1 MNAAQLD
8 QEAEVLVGL
17 LDEAQT
23 FYEEKVA
30 EAAEAERTYRKGRM
44 QALIRCP
51 PGTVDEK
58 KAWVDAETS
67 DLRYARD
74 LAVGL
79 EKGGLELIRSRR
91 QVLSLLQS
99 RSNASREEAAFAR
112 TGPEY
117 SP

>member
-1 MNAAQLD
+1 MNAAELAR
-8 QEAEVLVGL
+8 EGEELVAL

-30 EAAEAERTYRKGRM
+30 EAAAAECTYRKAR
-44 QALIRCP
+44 QEALVRCP
-51 PGTVDEK
+51 SGTVDEK
-58 KAWVDAETS
+58 KAWVDAETA

-91 QVLSLLQS
+91 QMLSLLQS

-117 SP
+117 RP